1 MPDDS
6 PQIMDPDLSC
16 LVTRPFQSNS
26 LKVFLTKIS
35 EALTH
40 SSFAPRVPP
49 KQACNLTGTRCVHK
63 QMMDVKGTSLYKEQG
78 KKLLE
83 K

>member
-16 LVTRPFQSNS
+16 RVTQPFQSNS

-35 EALTH
+35 EALTC
-40 SSFAPRVPP
+40 SSFTPRAPP

-63 QMMDVKGTSLYKEQG
+63 QMMDVKGTSL
-78 KKLLE
+78 
-83 K
+83 